1 MAKKNFENSELE
13 NQNDNENLNSD
24 IVDNNITDKITEE
37 TDNSTQTKNN
47 EKDLKKKGFFKK
59 SKETEIETLNLQI
72 EDIKIQKAEMHDKY
86 LRLYSEFDNYRKRT
100 QKEKLET
107 IKTASEDIIKTILP
121 VLDDFE
127 RALKSFNNIDS
138 LENAKLGIELIYS
151 KMQNILKQKG
161 LAPIESIGKEFN
173 TDYHEAITNIA
184 ANQEEQ
190 KGFIIDEIEKGYTL
204 NDKIIRF
211 AKVVVAN

>member
-37 TDNSTQTKNN
+37 TDNSAQTKNN

-59 SKETEIETLNLQI
+59 SKETETLNLQI